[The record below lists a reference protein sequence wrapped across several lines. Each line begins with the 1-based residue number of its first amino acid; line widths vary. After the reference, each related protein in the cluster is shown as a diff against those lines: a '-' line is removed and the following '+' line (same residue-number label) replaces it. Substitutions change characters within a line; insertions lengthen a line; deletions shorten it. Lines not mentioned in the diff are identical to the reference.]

1 MSTKPDFA
9 DKNFEESQT
18 SVSDSPEIKREIYP
32 HINERFKGVVIW
44 LGIAFV
50 VVVFLIQKFSG
61 YS

>member
-1 MSTKPDFA
+1 MPTKPDFA
-9 DKNFEESQT
+9 DKNFEGSQT
-18 SVSDSPEIKREIYP
+18 SFSESPEIKREIYP
-32 HINERFKGVVIW
+32 QINERFKGVVIW